1 MRLSRRN
8 TLLCGDREFETIIFD
23 LDDTLYHS
31 PEIPQ
36 TVRQNIQDYII
47 NNMNM
52 PLELAQQLVQELYYK
67 YGTTMAGL
75 AATGHN
81 LDFDHWHDHVHG
93 TLDYDRL
100 LHKQPAHHKV
110 LENLN
115 VQRHVFTNA
124 DAKHAANCL
133 TRMGLTDC
141 FQSIWCFE
149 NLMEVARSKGLLT
162 PDNPIMCKPQKTSFE
177 NVLEQIGANPQST
190 IFVDDSLRNVAAAH
204 ELGIFT
210 VLVSP
215 TVAAEQQHQ
224 HIPGVDLVIGN
235 FLQLPEVLPQIF
247 TQQEQREEVPAGL
260 PVSVLAS

>member
-1 MRLSRRN
+1 MFRWVGCIGFCWDFRICQAAFCCRTSAPTASYSQWPSLPVH
-8 TLLCGDREFETIIFD
+8 DFAA
-23 LDDTLYHS
+23 
-31 PEIPQ
+31 
-36 TVRQNIQDYII
+36 DYII

-141 FQSIWCFE
+141 FQVGTRMLPCSSD
-149 NLMEVARSKGLLT
+149 SK
-162 PDNPIMCKPQKTSFE
+162 
-177 NVLEQIGANPQST
+177 
-190 IFVDDSLRNVAAAH
+190 
-204 ELGIFT
+204 
-210 VLVSP
+210 VSP
-215 TVAAEQQHQ
+215 AAGGWCSLPCQLLQSAVCAMLACCTEPCRASVVACSNAF
-224 HIPGVDLVIGN
+224 PSAGV
-235 FLQLPEVLPQIF
+235 
-247 TQQEQREEVPAGL
+247 
-260 PVSVLAS
+260 